1 MIGDYEGEQLVR
13 LAREAVESFLINNTG
28 QSIINRISFVEKTG
42 VFVTLIH
49 LDEKGQESLRGC
61 IGFPLP
67 EKELFE
73 SVVEAA
79 IAAATGDPRFPPL
92 SPRELPQTIFEVSVL
107 TPLEIIKVKHPAEY
121 YEHIEVGRDGLV
133 LRWERGSGLLLPH
146 VAQEMGWDIDDYLS
160 NICFKAGATPDA
172 WVMPN
177 SELYKF
183 QAIVYKEVEPGGR
196 VIKLR

>member
-13 LAREAVESFLINNTG
+13 LAREAVESILINNAG
-28 QSIINRISFVEKTG
+28 QPVINRISFAEKMG

-49 LDEKGQESLRGC
+49 LDEKGQEGLRGC

-67 EKELFE
+67 EKEPFE
-73 SVVEAA
+73 SVVEAS

-92 SPRELPQTIFEVSVL
+92 SPMELPRTIFEVSVL
-107 TPLEIIKVKHPAEY
+107 TPLELIKVKDPTEY
-121 YEHIEVGRDGLV
+121 YKHIEVGRDGLV
-133 LRWERGSGLLLPH
+133 LRWERGSGLLLPR
-146 VAQEMGWDIDDYLS
+146 VAQEMGWDIDEYLS
-160 NICFKAGATPDA
+160 NLCFKAGATPDA
-172 WVMPN
+172 WVIPN

-183 QAIVYKEVEPGGR
+183 QAIVYRESEPGGR

>member
-13 LAREAVESFLINNTG
+13 LAREAVESFLINSAG
-28 QSIINRISFVEKTG
+28 KSIITRIPFAEKMG

-92 SPRELPQTIFEVSVL
+92 SPMELTRTVFEVSVL

-121 YEHIEVGRDGLV
+121 YKHIEIGRDGLV
-133 LRWERGSGLLLPH
+133 LRWERGSGLLLPR
-146 VAQEMGWDIDDYLS
+146 VAREMGWDIDDYLS
-160 NICFKAGATPDA
+160 NICFKAGASPDA

-183 QAIVYKEVEPGGR
+183 QAIVYRESEPGGR
-196 VIKLR
+196 VIKLQ

>member
-13 LAREAVESFLINNTG
+13 LAREAVESFLINNAG
-28 QSIINRISFVEKTG
+28 KSIITRIPFAEKMG

-73 SVVEAA
+73 SVVESA

-92 SPRELPQTIFEVSVL
+92 SPMELTRTIFEVSVL
-107 TPLEIIKVKHPAEY
+107 TPLEMIKVTS
-121 YEHIEVGRDGLV
+121 I
-133 LRWERGSGLLLPH
+133 LRLEETVW
-146 VAQEMGWDIDDYLS
+146 Y
-160 NICFKAGATPDA
+160 
-172 WVMPN
+172 
-177 SELYKF
+177 
-183 QAIVYKEVEPGGR
+183 
-196 VIKLR
+196 